1 MSRRNRLCRLRNP
14 KANVIRILYRSLQG
28 TPFER
33 PAAGRRSQAADRGGK
48 SLVMGRTP
56 QTPAAPAPLR
66 RGAESLTC
74 EGEGDRK
81 AVEGFFPSER
91 PLA

>member
-33 PAAGRRSQAADRGGK
+33 PTAVRRPQFADRGGK
-48 SLVMGRTP
+48 SQVAVRRS
-56 QTPAAPAPLR
+56 QAA
-66 RGAESLTC
+66 GCKT
-74 EGEGDRK
+74 G
-81 AVEGFFPSER
+81 
-91 PLA
+91 

>member
-33 PAAGRRSQAADRGGK
+33 PAAGRRPRTVAANH
-48 SLVMGRTP
+48 SSWVE
-56 QTPAAPAPLR
+56 PLR
-66 RGAESLTC
+66 RLRRQLPFT
-74 EGEGDRK
+74 GE
-81 AVEGFFPSER
+81 
-91 PLA
+91 PLATFTL

>member
-33 PAAGRRSQAADRGGK
+33 PVAVRRPQFAGRSSRTVAANH
-48 SLVMGRTP
+48 SSWVE
-56 QTPAAPAPLR
+56 PLR
-66 RGAESLTC
+66 RLRRQLPFT
-74 EGEGDRK
+74 GE
-81 AVEGFFPSER
+81 
-91 PLA
+91 PLATNN

>member
-33 PAAGRRSQAADRGGK
+33 PAAGRRSQAA
-48 SLVMGRTP
+48 GRRPRTV
-56 QTPAAPAPLR
+56 AANHSSWVEPLR
-66 RGAESLTC
+66 RLRRQLPFT
-74 EGEGDRK
+74 GE
-81 AVEGFFPSER
+81 
-91 PLA
+91 PLATNNAKRPVTK